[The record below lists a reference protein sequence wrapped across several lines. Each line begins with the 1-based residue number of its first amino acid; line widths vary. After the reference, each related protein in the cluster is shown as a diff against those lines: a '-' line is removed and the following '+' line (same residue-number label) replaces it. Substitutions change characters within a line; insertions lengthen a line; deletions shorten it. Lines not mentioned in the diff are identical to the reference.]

1 MVLNWTIVIQLQCV
15 VLFRDWSLWGNVE
28 GDFFVLYLQY
38 HVEPLGLALVVQEVE
53 KSGRENS
60 K

>member
-1 MVLNWTIVIQLQCV
+1 MQCV

>member
-1 MVLNWTIVIQLQCV
+1 MLCCFVIGV
-15 VLFRDWSLWGNVE
+15 YGKMLF
-28 GDFFVLYLQY
+28 DFFVLYLQY

>member
-1 MVLNWTIVIQLQCV
+1 MI
-15 VLFRDWSLWGNVE
+15 GMAA
-28 GDFFVLYLQY
+28 DFFPLVLYLQY

-53 KSGRENS
+53 KSGQENS